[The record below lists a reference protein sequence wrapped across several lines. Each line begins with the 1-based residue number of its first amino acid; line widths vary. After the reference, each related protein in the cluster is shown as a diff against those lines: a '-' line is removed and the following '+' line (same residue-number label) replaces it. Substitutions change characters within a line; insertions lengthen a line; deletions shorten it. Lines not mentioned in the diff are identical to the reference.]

1 LFVDLYGGM
10 QGFRV
15 SLARRCYRF
24 NANTQE
30 QHLLLHH
37 RTLSQKFFI
46 DFFLFYVGR
55 REGER
60 ENVEKSIHDVRK
72 KFSCDDKNIGALNFS
87 TIKKHSAMRA

>member
-1 LFVDLYGGM
+1 MEVCKDFVSHSPDDATDSTPTHKSNIY
-10 QGFRV
+10 FYIIAR
-15 SLARRCYRF
+15 SLKSF
-24 NANTQE
+24 SLTF
-30 QHLLLHH
+30 
-37 RTLSQKFFI
+37 SF
-46 DFFLFYVGR
+46 FYVGR